1 MKMLS
6 SFGLTALRSIIIDGR
21 ERVVTPII
29 KERTTP
35 SKAPF
40 ASKASAI
47 GIVPKITD
55 EALMNVAGVAVNM
68 LCMLGIVVDPTT
80 KGVKD
85 SEQAM
90 RYTEPRK

>member
-1 MKMLS
+1 
-6 SFGLTALRSIIIDGR
+6 
-21 ERVVTPII
+21 
-29 KERTTP
+29 
-35 SKAPF
+35 
-40 ASKASAI
+40 
-47 GIVPKITD
+47 
-55 EALMNVAGVAVNM
+55 MNVAGIAVNM